1 MITSIQEFEEAVLF
15 ELLALETFIGT
26 GESTMSS
33 TLDLTDPDGT
43 VRHHCIVSVSNS
55 QHAVDEFKNKIL
67 PLAFG
72 AGWKVLDLMIELIL
86 NQSGYR
92 PSSVRGFT
100 IAEKQRQAQNRNISS
115 SILGCDSA
123 TWQSILG
130 IYANTVEHRHCLV
143 HRTANIDENSGEF
156 NGVERFNNNPL
167 IPLTRIQ
174 QFAFAKSAA
183 QVARGITGGGI
194 LSRNEADLKYYLNQ
208 LTTHSGA
215 QELPDAALDSSA
227 KLVIDFEN
235 DGDGYFLDMSFTLMR
250 ARKALPD
257 TTYFD
262 VMIRNPN
269 DSKRHYFGRAE
280 TMPTQ
285 KTYVDLSSMPDWL
298 IQK

>member
-15 ELLALETFIGT
+15 ELLALETFIGS

-33 TLDLTDPDGT
+33 TLDLTDPDGI
-43 VRHHCIVSVSNS
+43 VRHHCIVSLNDT

-92 PSSVRGFT
+92 ASVRGFS
-100 IAEKQRQAQNRNISS
+100 IEEKQRQARNGNISS
-115 SILGCDSA
+115 SILRCDLA

-143 HRTANIDENSGEF
+143 HRTANIDENSGDF
-156 NGVERFNNNPL
+156 NGFERYNNIRLNT
-167 IPLTRIQ
+167 LTRIQ
-174 QFAFAKSAA
+174 QLAFAKSAA
-183 QVARGITGGGI
+183 QVARGIIGGGI
-194 LSRNEADLKYYLNQ
+194 LSRKEADLKYHLNQ

-215 QELPDAALDSSA
+215 QVLPGAALDSSA
-227 KLVIDFEN
+227 NIVIDFEI
-235 DGDGYFLDMSFTLMR
+235 DEDGYFLDMSSTLIR
-250 ARKALPD
+250 ARTALPY

-269 DSKRHYFGRAE
+269 ECKRHYFGRSE
-280 TMPTQ
+280 TMPTE
-285 KTYVDLSSMPDWL
+285 KTYVDLSSIPDWL
-298 IQK
+298 IQR

>member
-15 ELLALETFIGT
+15 ELLALETFIGS
-26 GESTMSS
+26 GESTTSS
-33 TLDLTDPDGT
+33 TLDLTDPDGI
-43 VRHHCIVSVSNS
+43 VRHHCILSLNDT

-92 PSSVRGFT
+92 ASVSGFT
-100 IAEKQRQAQNRNISS
+100 YAEKQRQAQNTNISS

-130 IYANTVEHRHCLV
+130 IYANTLEHRHCLV

-156 NGVERFNNNPL
+156 NGFERSNNIPL

-183 QVARGITGGGI
+183 QVARGIINGGI

-227 KLVIDFEN
+227 NLVIDFEN
-235 DGDGYFLDMSFTLMR
+235 DGDGYFLNMSFTLMR
-250 ARKALPD
+250 ARTVLPD
-257 TTYFD
+257 TKYFD
-262 VMIRNPN
+262 FIIINQN
-269 DSKRHYFGRAE
+269 DCKRHYFGRAE
-280 TMPTQ
+280 KMPTQ
-285 KTYVDLSSMPDWL
+285 KTYVDLSSIPDWL